1 MFQNSNIEGMC
12 NLFSTIH
19 HNYQAFEIVNY
30 MYNTNLNQIYAYFK
44 NIILVLDQIKF
55 WLPFQ
60 LFSRLFQMYH
70 GIICFWWWK
79 AGRTHAE
86 QKLPTFVS
94 DGHCC

>member
-1 MFQNSNIEGMC
+1 
-12 NLFSTIH
+12 
-19 HNYQAFEIVNY
+19 

-44 NIILVLDQIKF
+44 NITLVLDQIQF

-79 AGRTHAE
+79 PGRTRPE

-94 DGHCC
+94 DSIQDGHCRFNIVYFLMTNDLK